1 MTRNPNDTTHLCA
14 LRGPV
19 NPVVLPSPVRDA
31 GRRWAWILL
40 AAAAVFIASAVTVS
54 LTGVPAF
61 ERASYEALTRAVPNA
76 LVFRRITR
84 LGSVTV
90 LLPLSVFLIVLLP
103 RQFLRRWWMWI
114 VVMVAV
120 TMLEGFGKLGIGRP
134 RPEGMRLGFPSGH
147 TAAAA
152 AFYLMACYFFEGVV
166 RRWVKHALYG
176 FAVTVIL
183 LVGLSRMI
191 LRVHWPLDV
200 LGGAALGVVVFAAA
214 AWWHERYPLEDIV
227 PAAVPA
233 RWRRWIYRWQNVL
246 PFALVLVLFLT
257 PPLGVAGTPF
267 DTILDALGGV
277 CMATGL
283 GLRLWAA
290 AHRVRQPLAP
300 ARPPARL
307 VTTGPYA
314 LMRHP
319 LPLAN
324 LLTGVG
330 GALIAESGPALLVV
344 PTALIAMYRITTPL
358 EDAWLAERFGRAYD
372 DYCARVPALPR
383 VALASFAAVWSAI
396 GLLGSTSWRTLV
408 RRLPAVAGT
417 LALAALAEMSER
429 LPHLLR

>member
-1 MTRNPNDTTHLCA
+1 VPD
-14 LRGPV
+14 V
-19 NPVVLPSPVRDA
+19 
-31 GRRWAWILL
+31 GRRWAFILF
-40 AAAAVFIASAVTVS
+40 AAAAVYVASSAIVS
-54 LTGVPAF
+54 LAGVPAL
-61 ERASYEALTRAVPNA
+61 ERVFYEALTAAIPNA

-120 TMLEGFGKLGIGRP
+120 TTLEGLGKFGIGRP
-134 RPEGMRLGFPSGH
+134 RPGGMRLGFPSGH

-152 AFYLMACYFFEGVV
+152 AFYLMACYFFEGIA
-166 RRWVKHALYG
+166 RRWVRRALY
-176 FAVTVIL
+176 AVAVVLIL
-183 LVGLSRMI
+183 LVGLSRLV

-200 LGGAALGVVVFAAA
+200 VGGAALGVAVFAAA

-227 PAAVPA
+227 PEAVPPP
-233 RWRRWIYRWQNVL
+233 WRGWIYRWQNVL
-246 PFALVLVLFLT
+246 PFALVLVPFLS
-257 PPLGVAGTPF
+257 PPLAVAGTPF
-267 DTILDALGGV
+267 DTVLDALGGI

-283 GLRLWAA
+283 ALRLWTA
-290 AHRVRQPLAP
+290 AHRDRQPMVP
-300 ARPPARL
+300 ARPPARF
-307 VTTGPYA
+307 TSTGPYG

-324 LLTGVG
+324 LLTGIG
-330 GALIAESGPALLVV
+330 AALIAESGLALMLV
-344 PTALIAMYRITTPL
+344 PTALIAMYRITVPL
-358 EDAWLAERFGRAYD
+358 EDAWLAERFGRAYA

-383 VALASFAAVWSAI
+383 IALPSFAAVWSAT
-396 GLLGSTSWRTLV
+396 GSLGSTSWRTVV

-429 LPHLLR
+429 VPHLLR